1 MSKRHFNAVM
11 ARTELFLKDL
21 GRALNAA
28 EDWASLVSLKGRF
41 QLSSPA
47 EMQSF
52 AL

>member
-1 MSKRHFNAVM
+1 MSKRRLNAGI
-11 ARTELFLKDL
+11 ALDELFLKDL

-28 EDWASLVSLKGRF
+28 EDWAGLVSLKGRF

-47 EMQSF
+47 EGQSF

>member
-1 MSKRHFNAVM
+1 MAKRHFNAVM
-11 ARTELFLKDL
+11 ARAERFLKDV

-28 EDWASLVSLKGRF
+28 EDWAGLASLKGRF